1 MPSNIMDHHHHHHS
15 SYHHS
20 SIPAAA
26 AALPQRCFQCGAIG
40 GPLLIAATDGDEDI
54 DDTNQRSSSK
64 PR

>member
-1 MPSNIMDHHHHHHS
+1 MPSNIMDHHHHS

-26 AALPQRCFQCGAIG
+26 GAALPQRCFQCGAIG